1 MANIQLVNIVESY
14 GLELDN
20 GDIDDL
26 VLFEA
31 MQRAEVLQSAG
42 GVRALIR
49 ALEKRLA
56 DVQIDIRKQGAHR
69 GRFTLD
75 DLDVSH
81 GKVTI
86 TS

>member
-20 GDIDDL
+20 GGIDDL

-42 GVRALIR
+42 AY
-49 ALEKRLA
+49 AP
-56 DVQIDIRKQGAHR
+56 
-69 GRFTLD
+69 
-75 DLDVSH
+75 
-81 GKVTI
+81 
-86 TS
+86 